1 MRYFKRTSSL
11 FLLQTKKKEN
21 NVIKINYISE
31 MIPVMLQKNSY
42 HFSSNPK
49 CFSVSS
55 TIDFQSSSGVRVAQ
69 ATVDAKQVRN
79 NNTSQTIA
87 E

>member
-1 MRYFKRTSSL
+1 MNAI
-11 FLLQTKKKEN
+11 LQKNFIAVFATNKKK
-21 NVIKINYISE
+21 KIMLLNYISE

-42 HFSSNPK
+42 HFRSNPK

-79 NNTSQTIA
+79 NNTSQTIVK
-87 E
+87 